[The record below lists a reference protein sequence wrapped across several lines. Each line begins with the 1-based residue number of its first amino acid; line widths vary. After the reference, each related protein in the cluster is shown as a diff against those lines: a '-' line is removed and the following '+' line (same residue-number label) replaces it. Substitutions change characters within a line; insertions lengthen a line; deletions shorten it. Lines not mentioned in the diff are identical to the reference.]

1 MKKRGRPMFSKLKI
15 FLAYLILTILIGS
28 GVFFVIYFSGGRG
41 KYKVIA
47 TIFPIYDICR
57 NVMGSS
63 DDILLLEDSG
73 ADIHNFQPTSK
84 DIAAV
89 SKANVFIYIGGESD
103 KWVGGTI
110 RSAANRN
117 LKTLCLINAIE
128 ALEESEQVVLEGDE
142 EEHEHEE
149 EHGEEEKEYDEHIWL
164 SIKNM
169 IEMTKS
175 ITNTLSL
182 AFPEKQE
189 IFRIN
194 SEEYIAKLQ
203 ALDDMYTERIAGSE
217 KTLVFADRFPFL
229 YLTNDYNLKYI
240 AAFSGCSA
248 ETEASP
254 STITKLIEKV
264 NEENLNYICVLETT
278 TGNIARA
285 VQDGCDRDIG
295 KLTINSC
302 QSVSGKAVDTITYID
317 MMERNLYN
325 LERALRNENN

>member
-1 MKKRGRPMFSKLKI
+1 MSSKIKTI
-15 FLAYLILTILIGS
+15 FAYILLVALIGS
-28 GVFFVIYFSGGRG
+28 GIFVVFYFSSSRG

-57 NVMGSS
+57 NVMGSE

-73 ADIHNFQPTSK
+73 ADMHNFQPTSK
-84 DIAAV
+84 DIATI
-89 SKANVFIYIGGESD
+89 SSANVFVYIGGESD
-103 KWVGGTI
+103 VWVGGTL
-110 RSAANRN
+110 RSSGNKN

-128 ALEESEQVVLEGDE
+128 ALEESEQVVLEED
-142 EEHEHEE
+142 EHED
-149 EHGEEEKEYDEHIWL
+149 EHHDEDEEKEYDEHIWL

-169 IEMTKS
+169 IEMTKA

-194 SEEYIAKLQ
+194 SEEYISKLQ
-203 ALDDMYTERIAGSE
+203 ELDDKYTERIAGSDT
-217 KTLVFADRFPFL
+217 TLVFADRFPFL
-229 YLTNDYNLKYI
+229 YLTTDYNLKYI

-264 NEENLNYICVLETT
+264 NEEELNYICVLETSSSK
-278 TGNIARA
+278 IEKAI
-285 VQDGCDRDIG
+285 QDGCERNVQV
-295 KLTINSC
+295 LVINSC
-302 QSVSGKAVDTITYID
+302 QSVNSKKLDTTSYIEI
-317 MMERNLYN
+317 MENNLVN
-325 LERALRNENN
+325 LEKALRNENN